1 MTENN
6 GKSHEIST
14 NQMTSGE
21 IGRNNRESPSNFE
34 LEESLNNIL
43 SRSHHKSK
51 YNTAMASERYYRVL
65 IIHAS
70 FIIRMVNFRLT
81 LSILNFFT
89 KMSLAYF

>member
-65 IIHAS
+65 IIHGPYTGH
-70 FIIRMVNFRLT
+70 T
-81 LSILNFFT
+81 LGHFMRFHVMPEYSR
-89 KMSLAYF
+89 K